1 MINSSRNI
9 GVKQNGI
16 GGEHEKEHVIKDVQ
30 EMSNRYCLKYLHS
43 LGQRRDGASEVLAPL
58 WMTNNDDG
66 GSPQVVHL
74 SNEEDN
80 LTLQQSEKQILRAVV
95 EVRRDIV
102 YVQTKS
108 KEEEMVISEIV
119 SKTNLI
125 VEATCQ
131 LLSFLDPI
139 KQCGTHTANND
150 DQTKANTEDVSEAF
164 DYPSFASCFTRLLK
178 ATSEGIRLISDENTR
193 EQIVK
198 SSISFGRTTACF
210 VYAIAMLHMLR
221 RLRHSLLSAQLKEDL
236 EDNIRVMD
244 LVVSLFD
251 SCQMDFKDCL
261 SQMLTHLVT
270 SLKQLSSP
278 LS

>member
-1 MINSSRNI
+1 M
-9 GVKQNGI
+9 KQNGI

-30 EMSNRYCLKYLHS
+30 EMSNSYCLKYLYS
-43 LGQRRDGASEVLAPL
+43 LNQKRDGASEELAPL
-58 WMTNNDDG
+58 WMLNNDDG
-66 GSPQVVHL
+66 SPHVVL

-102 YVQTKS
+102 YVQMKS

-131 LLSFLDPI
+131 LLSFLEPI
-139 KQCGTHTANND
+139 KQCGTPANNG
-150 DQTKANTEDVSEAF
+150 DQTKANTEDASEAF
-164 DYPSFASCFTRLLK
+164 DYPSFASSFTRLLK

-221 RLRHSLLSAQLKEDL
+221 RLSHSLLSAQLKEDL